1 VSKFHRL
8 SIARVER
15 ETRDAVAVT
24 FAVPEAL
31 RDQFCFTQGQHLT
44 LRAEVQ
50 GEDVRRSYSICSAV
64 QDGALRIAVKRSPG
78 GAFSTWANDA
88 LKVGAAIDVM
98 PPMGHFNVALDPNAS
113 RHYLGFAAGSG
124 ITPLMSII
132 KTTLAVEPHS
142 RFTLFYGN
150 RASSTVMFREDLA
163 ALKDI
168 YLTRFNLVHVLS
180 REAQDIDLLHG
191 RIDRDRAA
199 RLLEHW
205 VRLEEIDAA
214 FVCGPEGMMEAVIE
228 ALKARGFPEAKIRI
242 ERFAASI
249 PKHQHVARPLPQ
261 AAQSECEVTVIIDG
275 TRKSFLLEKEK
286 ENIIEAGLR
295 NGIELPYS
303 CRGGVCST
311 CRCRLLEGEVDM
323 DVNFALEDYEVARGF
338 ILSCQSY
345 PTTDKVLVD
354 YDQTGTG

>member
-1 VSKFHRL
+1 MSKFHRL
-8 SIARVER
+8 SIARVDR
-15 ETRDAVAVT
+15 ETRDAVALT
-24 FAVPEAL
+24 FAVPEPL
-31 RDQFCFTQGQHLT
+31 RDQFRFTQGQHLT
-44 LRAEVQ
+44 LRADIDGQ
-50 GEDVRRSYSICSAV
+50 DLRRSYSICSGV
-64 QDGALRIAVKRSPG
+64 QDGVLRIAVKRSPG
-78 GAFSTWANDA
+78 GAFSTWINQA
-88 LKVGAAIDVM
+88 LEAGATIDVM
-98 PPMGHFNVALDPNAS
+98 PPMGHFNVALDPQAA
-113 RHYLGFAAGSG
+113 RHYLAFAAGSG
-124 ITPLMSII
+124 ITPILSIV
-132 KTTLAVEPHS
+132 KTTLAAEPKA

-150 RASSTVMFREDLA
+150 RASSAVMFREELA
-163 ALKDI
+163 ALKDL
-168 YLTRFNLVHVLS
+168 YLARFNLVHVLS

-191 RIDRDRAA
+191 RIDRARADALLA
-199 RLLEHW
+199 RW
-205 VRLEEIDAA
+205 VRLEEIDTA

-228 ALKARGFPEAKIRI
+228 ALRARGFPESNIKI

-295 NGIELPYS
+295 NGVELPYS

-311 CRCRLLEGEVDM
+311 CRCRLVEGEVDM

-345 PTTDKVLVD
+345 PRTDRVVVD

>member
-1 VSKFHRL
+1 VGKFHRL

-44 LRAEVQ
+44 LRAEIG

-64 QDGALRIAVKRSPG
+64 QDGALRIAVKRSIG

-88 LKVGAAIDVM
+88 LEVGAAIDVM
-98 PPMGHFNVALDPNAS
+98 PPMGHFNVTLEPTAK

-132 KTTLAVEPHS
+132 KTTLAAEPQS

-199 RLLEHW
+199 ALLEHW

-228 ALKARGFPEAKIRI
+228 ALKARGFPETKIKI

-275 TRKSFLLEKEK
+275 TRKSFLLEREK
-286 ENIIEAGLR
+286 ENIIEAGLK

-345 PTTDKVLVD
+345 PTTDKVVVD